1 MGKPSKSKK
10 EKVPKIN
17 EQQYAEYL
25 SFLRGEESNN
35 DKPQPL
41 QTESKQSTDLQ

>member
-1 MGKPSKSKK
+1 MGKPSKNKK

-25 SFLRGEESNN
+25 SYLRGEEESQGS
-35 DKPQPL
+35 PPPL
-41 QTESKQSTDLQ
+41 PTESNTPADLQ

>member
-25 SFLRGEESNN
+25 SFLRGEEENT
-35 DKPQPL
+35 KQPQPL
-41 QTESKQSTDLQ
+41 PTESQPTTDLQ